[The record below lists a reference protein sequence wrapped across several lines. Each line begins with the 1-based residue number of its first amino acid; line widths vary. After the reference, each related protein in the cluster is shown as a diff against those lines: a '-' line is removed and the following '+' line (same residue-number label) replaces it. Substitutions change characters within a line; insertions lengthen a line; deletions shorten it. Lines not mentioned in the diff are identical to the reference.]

1 MKRPERNFFENFQK
15 RGVQPEH
22 QVILSDFADTPL
34 PEVIQTLGWEFLLE
48 RPTKCLVV
56 FIQEFYSNIHDI
68 DTFMPQFVTTFN
80 DTRIVV
86 TLDLISKVL
95 HVPRV
100 AHPDYLG
107 CDRLQIVSRDE
118 LISLFCETPSTYGG
132 KLNTSRSGF
141 AKGPRFLNIVMTFT
155 LTPLSH
161 YNSITEPRAR
171 FLLSLLEDLSIDFPS
186 HPITSII
193 DIYQDTTTR
202 DKLIFPLAIKQ
213 TLQFFH
219 IPISFS
225 PLFTTICAISVG
237 FVRRS
242 EA

>member
-1 MKRPERNFFENFQK
+1 MMLLNSHVTCSCIFHAYVLSFLSYSELVSLSLSLSLSLTHTDRLHYSTQIVQIHSGSEPSSRFRVFFFQ
-15 RGVQPEH
+15 
-22 QVILSDFADTPL
+22 S
-34 PEVIQTLGWEFLLE
+34 
-48 RPTKCLVV
+48 
-56 FIQEFYSNIHDI
+56 S
-68 DTFMPQFVTTFN
+68 
-80 DTRIVV
+80 
-86 TLDLISKVL
+86 

-118 LISLFCETPSTYGG
+118 LISHFCETPSTYGG
-132 KLNTSRSGF
+132 KLNTSRSSF